1 MDPELAVALLAER
14 QHGVFTRVQALKC
27 GVSSS
32 SIDRRLRLGT
42 WERLHQGTYRLAGTE
57 RSFEQS
63 IKAACLA
70 GGPRSIA
77 SHRSAAGI
85 YSLPGIARRVEITVP
100 RSRRVEI
107 EGVTVHRAH
116 RMDAVDRLV
125 EKRIPVTSVARTLI
139 DLSDALPG
147 QELTVPL
154 DYVLA
159 HRMVPLR
166 YLWDRLDALGNG
178 RQGAGTLAKLLIAR
192 SGDARQPQSDFE
204 RRLREVLGGAGLPA
218 PEPQYPVRLR
228 RGRMAYLD
236 FAYPGACLALEA
248 DSYVHHSS
256 LTDWSLDHARNTE
269 LVALGWRVLSVTYRE
284 LELDP
289 VAVADQVG
297 RALAAA
303 EVRSS
308 R

>member
-14 QHGVFTRVQALKC
+14 QHGVLTRAQALKC
-27 GVSSS
+27 GISSS

-63 IKAACLA
+63 VKAACLA

-85 YSLPGIARRVEITVP
+85 YSLPGMARRVEITVP
-100 RSRRVEI
+100 RSQRVQI
-107 EGVTVHRAH
+107 EGVIVHRAH

-139 DLSDALPG
+139 DLSEALPAE
-147 QELTVPL
+147 ELAVPL

-159 HRMVPLR
+159 HRMAPLR

-178 RQGAGTLAKLLIAR
+178 RQGAGTLARLLSAR
-192 SGDARQPQSDFE
+192 SRDVRQPQSDFE
-204 RRLREVLGGAGLPA
+204 CGLRDALTGAGLPA
-218 PEPQYPVRLR
+218 PEPQYPVRLPQ
-228 RGRMAYLD
+228 GRMAYLD
-236 FAYPGACLALEA
+236 FAYPEARLALEA

-256 LTDWSLDHARNTE
+256 LTDWSLDHTRNSE
-269 LVALGWRVLSVTYRE
+269 LVALGWRVLPVTYRE
-284 LELDP
+284 LELHP
-289 VAVADQVG
+289 AATADRVG
-297 RALAAA
+297 RALAA